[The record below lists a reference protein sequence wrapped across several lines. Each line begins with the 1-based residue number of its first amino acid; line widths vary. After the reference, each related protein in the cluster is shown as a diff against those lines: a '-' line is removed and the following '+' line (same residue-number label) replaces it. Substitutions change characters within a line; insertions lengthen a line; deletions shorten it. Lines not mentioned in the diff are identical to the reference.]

1 MPFNSISD
9 APPHL
14 REGVPISRIW
24 VTVALSLL
32 LHLAVF
38 WKVETPLRHLTVDD
52 GKPGQSRGGIA
63 VRLAPPAAPRMPSAE
78 PPPPAVP
85 KTARPPPQ
93 SVARPAGAVPP
104 VIAMNK
110 PQPALVNPSAPA
122 ADTTPQSRPAVDG
135 DFAASIEA
143 RRRTREGATPP
154 QPQPPSP
161 GMDAPTFESEADRAR
176 RIAAVNLAP
185 KQIAFGYDPA
195 AGGGVFQIRRISLND
210 AEVAF
215 YGWSREIRRKTLQI
229 LEISK
234 GSNPDIRLAVVRRMI
249 AVIREYEADDFQWE
263 SRRLGRSQML
273 SARTRDNARL
283 EDFMMMEFFPDQ
295 TVAR

>member
-1 MPFNSISD
+1 MPLNSISD

-38 WKVETPLRHLTVDD
+38 WKVQTPLRHLTVDD

-78 PPPPAVP
+78 PPPAAVP
-85 KTARPPPQ
+85 KTAGPPPQ

-110 PQPALVNPSAPA
+110 PQSALVNPSAPA
-122 ADTTPQSRPAVDG
+122 AETTPQPRPAVDG

-143 RRRTREGATPP
+143 RRRTREGATP
-154 QPQPPSP
+154 QPPPP

-176 RIAAVNLAP
+176 RIAAANLAP
-185 KQIAFGYDPA
+185 KPITFGYDPA

-263 SRRLGRSQML
+263 SRRLGRNLLL
-273 SARTRDNARL
+273 SARPRDNARL
-283 EDFMMMEFFPDQ
+283 EEFMMMEFFPDQ